1 MDGHFRTTPALS
13 RFDVSAPQGELL
25 AALRREGVVIIE
37 NVLSR
42 AQLHSAL
49 AEFAP
54 WFDRAPTGEGP
65 FFGRTTK
72 RFAALFAKC
81 PLSSCDMILNP
92 VTLPLC
98 EQVLIADDIG
108 PPRCTAIQINV
119 AQAIGIGPG
128 SPEQVVHRDQDQFKV
143 DPDFELMVNVM
154 FCLDDFTAANG
165 GTWFVPGSCDWAR
178 DRWPMAHEIVAAEA
192 EAGSAILWVGRMMH
206 GGGANRTDKIR
217 RGVTVSYNLAWLAQS
232 EKLLL
237 SIPPDVA
244 RALPER
250 AQRLIGYQVHKPSLG
265 WVEGRDPLE
274 WLKGQV
280 ADLAPAQ
287 DHFSA
292 ADLAIVEGY
301 YAERAERVE
310 V

>member
-1 MDGHFRTTPALS
+1 MDGHIRAAPALA
-13 RFDVSAPQGELL
+13 RFDALTPPADLL
-25 AALRREGVVIIE
+25 AALRRAGVIIIE
-37 NVLSR
+37 GALGG
-42 AQLHSAL
+42 AQLQSAL
-49 AEFAP
+49 AEFKP
-54 WFDRAPTGEGP
+54 WFDRAPDGEGP

-81 PLSSCDMILNP
+81 PASAADMILNP

-98 EQVLIADDIG
+98 ERLLIADDIG
-108 PPRCTAIQINV
+108 PPRCTAIQLNV

-128 SPEQVVHRDQDQFKV
+128 SPEQVVHRDKDQFKV

-178 DRWPMAHEIVAAEA
+178 DRWPQPHEIVAAEA
-192 EAGSAILWVGRMMH
+192 PAGSAILWVGRMMH
-206 GGGANRTDKIR
+206 GGGANHTDKIR

-237 SIPPDVA
+237 SIPPEIA

-250 AQRLIGYQVHKPSLG
+250 AQRLIGYQVHQPSLG

-274 WLKGQV
+274 WLNGRV
-280 ADLAPAQ
+280 AQLAPAQ
-287 DHFSA
+287 DHFCDS
-292 ADLAIVEGY
+292 DLAIVEGY
-301 YAERAERVE
+301 YAERDKAYS
-310 V
+310 